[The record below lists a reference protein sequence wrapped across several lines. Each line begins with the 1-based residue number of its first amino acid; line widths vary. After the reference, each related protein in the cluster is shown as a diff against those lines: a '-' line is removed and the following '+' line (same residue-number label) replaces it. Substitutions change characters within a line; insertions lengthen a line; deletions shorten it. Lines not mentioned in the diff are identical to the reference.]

1 MWKFLDTYAL
11 KIYKLIVL
19 DKGTIGD
26 IKGKH
31 EFKCLPKKQNTRV
44 VEVIYIANN
53 RHLIGFWCVFG

>member
-1 MWKFLDTYAL
+1 MWKFLDIDAL

-44 VEVIYIANN
+44 VEVIYIAN
-53 RHLIGFWCVFG
+53 